1 MNNPKCFQF
10 NRLVRVLFLSAFF
23 LLAGTAQAEVIRV
36 SGVGLSAPLMQR
48 LAAAYGQ
55 KQTIDSVSVVLP
67 PLGSTGSM
75 RAVSNGKLDLA
86 IAGRLPTPEE
96 QAQIGQ
102 AVELAR
108 TAFGFAT
115 SDGKRERGITATDVA
130 DIYAGRLNR
139 WDDGQPIR
147 LIMRPDRESDTI
159 LVRQISAQTDTAMT
173 LAAARKGLVVANN
186 DLDTIKLLETVPGS
200 FGPTTT
206 GLARLQG
213 SQIIFLA
220 LNGTLPSAK
229 AVAEGKYPLSKPLYA
244 VAAPQPSEAVKR
256 FIAFLQSPEAK
267 EVMTAADF
275 VPAKQ

>member
-102 AVELAR
+102 MVELAR

-115 SDGKRERGITATDVA
+115 SDGNRPNGITAADVA

-159 LVRQISAQTDTAMT
+159 LVRQISAQTDAAMT
-173 LAAARKGLVVANN
+173 LAAARKG
-186 DLDTIKLLETVPGS
+186 S
-200 FGPTTT
+200 SSPTTT
-206 GLARLQG
+206 STR
-213 SQIIFLA
+213 S
-220 LNGTLPSAK
+220 SC
-229 AVAEGKYPLSKPLYA
+229 SKPFPA
-244 VAAPQPSEAVKR
+244 CSGRQPPDWRAFRAARSDSLPLMAHCQAPRRSPKEIPAFEAALCNR
-256 FIAFLQSPEAK
+256 RANRARP
-267 EVMTAADF
+267 
-275 VPAKQ
+275 